1 MLAGQCR
8 TIGTIRK
15 FFFLQGM
22 LDGQHGTIGMIVHV
36 LVVEVTV
43 CVIETVVIQHGTILV
58 VIVTVRTVKTI
69 NGKDVTHRRV
79 SVRKVLCKSV
89 DCR

>member
-8 TIGTIRK
+8 TIGTIMII
-15 FFFLQGM
+15 FFLQGM

-43 CVIETVVIQHGTILV
+43 YVIETVVIQHGTILV
-58 VIVTVRTVKTI
+58 AIVTVRTVKTI
-69 NGKDVTHRRV
+69 NGKDATHKRV

-89 DCR
+89 NCC